1 MQGYCVL
8 CTASRGHVCRQ
19 DALLVSK
26 QRKKPS
32 ARRAAS
38 MLQSWKFS
46 AMAVT
51 TPVQLKLSSLPLKG
65 IAETPLNCK
74 ARHHYA
80 HGVPSTLKV

>member
-1 MQGYCVL
+1 
-8 CTASRGHVCRQ
+8 
-19 DALLVSK
+19 
-26 QRKKPS
+26 
-32 ARRAAS
+32 